1 MVLCIAHVEKRGW
14 NLAMA
19 DGGEAGGDSQGS
31 SLSNFSFDLSQDTLN
46 QVMSAV
52 GMQGLSG
59 AEGDR

>member
-1 MVLCIAHVEKRGW
+1 
-14 NLAMA
+14 MA
-19 DGGEAGGDSQGS
+19 DGGETGGDSQAS